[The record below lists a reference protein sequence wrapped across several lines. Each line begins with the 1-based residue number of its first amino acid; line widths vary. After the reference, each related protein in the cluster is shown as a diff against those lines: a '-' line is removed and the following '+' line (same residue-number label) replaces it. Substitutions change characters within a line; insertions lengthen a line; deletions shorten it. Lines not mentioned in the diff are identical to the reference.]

1 MTINMGGWDRG
12 IRILVGLVLGWLY
25 LGGLLGGVLRIVLL
39 VIALLMLITGLTG
52 FCPGY
57 LPFKFSTRKTAP
69 PSPGAPPP
77 QA

>member
-1 MTINMGGWDRG
+1 MTKNMGGWDRG
-12 IRILVGLVLGWLY
+12 IRILVALVLGWLY
-25 LGGLLGGVLRIVLL
+25 LGGQLSGALGIVLL
-39 VIALLMLITGLTG
+39 VVAVLLLITGLTG

-69 PSPGAPPP
+69 PSPGATPP

>member
-12 IRILVGLVLGWLY
+12 IRILIGLVLAWLY
-25 LGGLLGGVLRIVLL
+25 LGGLLGGVLRIALL
-39 VIALLMLITGLTG
+39 VVALLLLITGLTG

-57 LPFKFSTRKTAP
+57 RPFGVSTRKSAP
-69 PSPGAPPP
+69 PAPGAPRP